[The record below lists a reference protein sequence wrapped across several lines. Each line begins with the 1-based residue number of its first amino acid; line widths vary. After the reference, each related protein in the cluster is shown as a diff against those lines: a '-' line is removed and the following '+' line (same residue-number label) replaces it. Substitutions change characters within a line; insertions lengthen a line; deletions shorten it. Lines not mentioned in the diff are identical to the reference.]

1 MTAKQ
6 LRGPAAC
13 LLVAA
18 IVLVAVNQRPA
29 VVGVGPLLGEI
40 RAGLGLSGT
49 AAGVLTTLPVLCFG
63 LLSPLAP
70 KLARR
75 YGADRVVGATMLVLA
90 LGIGMRSVPTPA
102 LIALFAGTAVIG
114 AAIAV
119 ANVLMPSIIKRDFG
133 LRAGPVLGLYA
144 MAMSAGAAV
153 AAGVVVPLQ
162 DGLGIGWRSTLLLML
177 PVALGAL
184 VLWKVAVR
192 TVATPAAI
200 PSLVAPPSAPQRITL
215 WRDPVAWAVTI
226 FMGTT
231 SLQFYGAFAWFPTM
245 VVDHGV
251 SEQAAGWWLALM
263 GAVGAISSLIV
274 PVLAAR
280 SRSQER
286 FVLLIVALY
295 VASWVG
301 MLIAPA
307 SGAPVWASLMGFAQG
322 AGISLALTLI
332 VVRAPDAAHAA
343 ELSGM
348 AQTVGYLLAAAGPL
362 LLGVVH
368 DLAGGWT
375 VPMALMLAALVPV
388 LVFGVQAGR
397 PRLVA
402 APGSPTDGPPSAAPT
417 CAGVGGE
424 PPAAG

>member
-1 MTAKQ
+1 MTAKA

-18 IVLVAVNQRPA
+18 IVLVAINQRPA
-29 VVGVGPLLGEI
+29 IVGIGPLLGEI
-40 RAGLGLSGT
+40 RAGAGLSGT
-49 AAGVLTTLPVLCFG
+49 GAGALTTLPVLCFG
-63 LLSPLAP
+63 LLSPFAP

-75 YGADRVVGATMLVLA
+75 FGADRVIGGTMLVLA
-90 LGIGMRSVPTPA
+90 LGIALRSVPTPA
-102 LIALFAGTAVIG
+102 VLALFTGTAVIG
-114 AAIAV
+114 SAIAV

-133 LRAGPVLGLYA
+133 LRSGPVLGLYA
-144 MAMSAGAAV
+144 MALSVGAAV
-153 AAGVVVPLQ
+153 VAGLVVPLQ
-162 DGLGIGWRSTLLLML
+162 DGLGVGWRETLLVLMVPL
-177 PVALGAL
+177 ALGAL
-184 VLWKVAVR
+184 VLWTVAVR
-192 TVATPAAI
+192 TVAVPPATPSVA
-200 PSLVAPPSAPQRITL
+200 APPTAPERITL

-226 FMGTT
+226 FMGST

-263 GAVGAISSLIV
+263 GTTGAVSSLIV

-280 SRSQER
+280 RRSQGR
-286 FVLLIVALY
+286 FVVVIVALY
-295 VASWVG
+295 VVSWVG
-301 MLIAPA
+301 MLVAPA
-307 SGAPVWASLMGFAQG
+307 SGAPVWASLMGLAQG

-368 DLAGGWT
+368 DLTGGWT
-375 VPMALMLAALVPV
+375 VPMILMLVALVPI
-388 LVFGVQAGR
+388 LVFGLQAGR
-397 PRLVA
+397 PRLVGARRA
-402 APGSPTDGPPSAAPT
+402 AGDGPSPA
-417 CAGVGGE
+417 
-424 PPAAG
+424 PPA